1 MTFIYE
7 RTECPPGY
15 LVPVYIPA
23 AKLYHKC
30 PVNSPSRC
38 YYSMSSIL
46 YAISMPNYCEI
57 KNKLLYYAHEKLQ
70 SANYQYF
77 ALLLKHILFFERNN
91 KKRKNHEK
99 SLWLSPLFWSFPW
112 LPPCSVRLSWGQDCF
127 WAWGLWRGDGCGW
140 DNGVVRMEGDRA
152 VALLLERC
160 LGRRVFILLLLLLG
174 FPGALVCRLD
184 AT

>member
-1 MTFIYE
+1 MQFPCQTIAKSKTNYYLL
-7 RTECPPGY
+7 RTKTARC
-15 LVPVYIPA
+15 
-23 AKLYHKC
+23 KLSVLC
-30 PVNSPSRC
+30 V
-38 YYSMSSIL
+38 I
-46 YAISMPNYCEI
+46 I
-57 KNKLLYYAHEKLQ
+57 KIQ
-70 SANYQYF
+70 T
-77 ALLLKHILFFERNN
+77 FFERNN

-99 SLWLSPLFWSFPW
+99 SPWLSPLFWSFPW

-152 VALLLERC
+152 VALLLVRC
-160 LGRRVFILLLLLLG
+160 LGRRVFIPLLLLLG